1 MNNNKI
7 YISLFLNKAERLH
20 KEGHPVEARETLE
33 YLLSLTTGE
42 PRLHYHL
49 GMICMELHDNQAALG
64 HFNELVR
71 LHPDFIEG
79 RMLLGMMYAELGQ
92 HDEAI
97 DLLRGVIAECPDVPE
112 IHHRLGLCLADL
124 HRYEEALKEYQ
135 EVLRLA
141 PEHTGVL
148 CSLGLLFTSTGQI
161 GEARRMLLQAHERE
175 PESVNVINNLGRVS
189 KLGQAAAS
197 LDWYQKGLDLEP
209 ENASLISNYLYTLN
223 YVPGLTPEFIAAKYK
238 ELAPRGF
245 YPRQEWQRPERYAGA
260 PGRRLRIGYIS
271 GDLYAHSVSFFLEP
285 VMEHH
290 NRERFEIFC
299 YSNRTASDD
308 TMERLRG
315 YCTGWRCIV
324 GLSDLQAAEVIS
336 NDGIDILI
344 DLSGHTA
351 AHRLGVCSYRPAPI
365 QVSWIGHPNTTGL
378 SQLDYYL
385 TDPWCDP
392 HGMTEHLYSEQL
404 YRLPR
409 IFCCY
414 LPPAKFPSVAVV
426 PSVHSGSVTFGCFNS
441 LTKINETLVSWWAQ
455 ILDSLPGSRMFIKG
469 PALDDPGTREELF
482 RSFAGNGI
490 TAERLIVHGVTST
503 REEHLS
509 RYSLVDIALDT
520 FPYHGTTTTCESFWM
535 GVPVVTLAGKTHVS
549 RVGVTLL
556 HAIGLD
562 DLVAVNPD
570 EYIAKA
576 VSLATDRQ
584 RLVWL
589 RENLRTM
596 MAQSPLMD
604 VEGIT
609 RDVENAFHDMI
620 NAKAVR

>member
-1 MNNNKI
+1 MGSKYFDLMI
-7 YISLFLNKAERLH
+7 NKAAKLRED
-20 KEGHPVEARETLE
+20 GHPGDARHILDELAAITPD
-33 YLLSLTTGE
+33 E
-42 PRLHYHL
+42 PHLQYYL
-49 GMICMELHDNQAALG
+49 GMLCMGLHDNQAALG
-64 HFNELVR
+64 HFSRLVQ
-71 LHPDFIEG
+71 LQPGFLEG
-79 RMLLGMMYAELGQ
+79 RMLLGMMCAELGR
-92 HDEAI
+92 HEEAI
-97 DLLRGVIAECPDVPE
+97 DLLRGVVAECPDVPE
-112 IHHRLGLCLADL
+112 IHHRIGLCLADR
-124 HRYEEALKEYQ
+124 HRYEEALSEYK

-141 PEHTGVL
+141 PDHSGVL

-175 PESVNVINNLGRVS
+175 PESVNVINNLGRVC

-197 LDWYQKGLDLEP
+197 LDWYQMGLDLEP
-209 ENASLISNYLYTLN
+209 ENASLTSNYLYTLN
-223 YVPGLTPEFIAAKYK
+223 YIPGLTPEFIASKYK
-238 ELAPRGF
+238 ELAPRCY
-245 YPRQEWQRPERYAGA
+245 YPSHEWQRPDKAAGSA
-260 PGRRLRIGYIS
+260 GRPLRIGYIS
-271 GDLYAHSVSFFLEP
+271 GDFYGHSVSFFLEP
-285 VMEHH
+285 ILACHD
-290 NRERFEIFC
+290 RECIEIFC
-299 YSNRTASDD
+299 YSNRTDSDE
-308 TMERLRG
+308 TMERLKG
-315 YCTGWRCIV
+315 FCTGWRCIV
-324 GLSDLQAAEVIS
+324 GISDIQVAGMVA
-336 NDGIDILI
+336 NDGVDILV

-351 AHRLGVCSYRPAPI
+351 AHRLGVLVYRPAPV

-378 SQLDYYL
+378 SQIDYYL

-392 HGMTEHLYSEQL
+392 PGMTDHLYSERL

-414 LPPAKFPSVAVV
+414 LPPTKFPPVAAV

-441 LTKINETLVSWWAQ
+441 LTKINESLVSWWAQ

-469 PALDDPGTREELF
+469 PALDDAGTRDELF

-490 TAERLIVHGVTST
+490 PAERLIVHGVTST

-520 FPYHGTTTTCESFWM
+520 FPYHGTTTTCESIWM

-549 RVGVTLL
+549 RVGVSLL
-556 HAIGLD
+556 HTIGLE
-562 DLVAVNPD
+562 DLVAESPD

-604 VEGIT
+604 VKGIT

-620 NAKAVR
+620 NVKAVR